1 MCRRSGKIDRGGMKK
16 DIAKSEKLF
25 FANVAETL
33 TRSRNLVCSTIN
45 SVMVKT
51 YWEIGKQIIEQEQKG
66 NDRADY
72 GDYLIVKL
80 SKYLGEKLGKGFSEA
95 NLWNFRKFYT
105 VFPDFDEFSTHCVE
119 NLSWSH
125 IRLIMR
131 LDSEQE
137 RLYYIKET
145 NMENWSVRVLERNI
159 KTGYFKRL
167 VSSQSKKKESLKA
180 ISNLNISDFIKDPY
194 VLEFLNMPEDI
205 TVKETLL
212 ETAIISN
219 LQKFLLE
226 LGKGFSF
233 VGRQFR
239 ISTQTS
245 HFYIDLVFYNYILKC
260 FVVIDLKTSKLEHK
274 DIGQIDMY
282 VRMFDEL
289 KRNKGDNPTI
299 GIILCADKDETI
311 AKYSIMKENKKI
323 FAAKYKT
330 ILPTERELAELIA
343 RKKQLLLKDSS
354 IARWFV

>member
-1 MCRRSGKIDRGGMKK
+1 MKR
-16 DIAKSEKLF
+16 DIAKSEKIF
-25 FANVAETL
+25 FANVAKTL
-33 TRSRNLVCSTIN
+33 TQGRSLVCSAIN

-105 VFPDFDEFSTHCVE
+105 VFPDFGEFSTHCVE

-167 VSSQSKKKESLKA
+167 VSSQNKKKKESLKA

-239 ISTQTS
+239 ISTQTT
-245 HFYIDLVFYNYILKC
+245 HFYLDLVFYNYILKC

-299 GIILCADKDETI
+299 GIILCADKDEAI

-330 ILPTERELAELIA
+330 ILPTERELADLIA
-343 RKKQLLLKDSS
+343 RRKQFLLKDSS
-354 IARWFV
+354 VARWFV

>member
-1 MCRRSGKIDRGGMKK
+1 MRKSM
-16 DIAKSEKLF
+16 AKSEKLF
-25 FANVAETL
+25 FASVAKTL
-33 TRSRNLVCSTIN
+33 AQGRNSVYNAIN
-45 SVMVKT
+45 SAMVKT
-51 YWEIGKQIIEQEQKG
+51 YWKIGKQIIEQEQKG

-80 SKYLGEKLGKGFSEA
+80 SQYLGEQFGKGFSEA

-105 VFPDFDEFSTHCVE
+105 VFPDLDEFSTHCVE

-145 NMENWSVRVLERNI
+145 GSENWSVRILERNI

-167 VSSQSKKKESLKA
+167 LSSQNKKKKDPLKV
-180 ISNLNISDFIKDPY
+180 ISNLNISEFIKDPY
-194 VLEFLNMPEDI
+194 VFEFLNLPEDI
-205 TVKETLL
+205 SIKETLL

-226 LGKGFSF
+226 MGKGFSF

-239 ISTQTS
+239 ISTETS
-245 HFYIDLVFYNYILKC
+245 HFYIDLVFYNYLLKC

-289 KRNKGDNPTI
+289 KRNKEDNPTI
-299 GIILCADKDETI
+299 GIILCTDKDKTV
-311 AKYSIMKENKKI
+311 ARYSVMKENKKI

-330 ILPTERELAELIA
+330 ILPTEQELAELIVQ
-343 RKKQLLLKDSS
+343 KKQMLLKDSS
-354 IARWFV
+354 NARWFI

>member
-1 MCRRSGKIDRGGMKK
+1 MKK
-16 DIAKSEKLF
+16 NIAKSEKLF
-25 FANVAETL
+25 FANVAKTL
-33 TRSRNLVCSTIN
+33 AQGRSFACKAIN
-45 SVMVKT
+45 SAMIKT
-51 YWEIGKQIIEQEQKG
+51 YWQIGKQIIEQEQKG

-80 SKYLGEKLGKGFSEA
+80 SKYLGEQFGKGFSEA
-95 NLWNFRKFYT
+95 NLWNFRKFYL
-105 VFPDFDEFSTHCVE
+105 VFPSFDEFSTQCVE

-137 RLYYIKET
+137 RLYYMKE
-145 NMENWSVRVLERNI
+145 MSQENWSVRTLERNI

-167 VSSQSKKKESLKA
+167 LSSQKKKTLKT
-180 ISNLNISDFIKDPY
+180 ISDLNISDFIKDPY
-194 VLEFLNMPEDI
+194 VLEFLNIPEDI
-205 TVKETLL
+205 KVKETLL
-212 ETAIISN
+212 ETAIINN

-239 ISTQTS
+239 ISTETS
-245 HFYIDLVFYNYILKC
+245 HFYIDLVFYNYLLKC
-260 FVVIDLKTSKLEHK
+260 FIVIDLKTAKLEHK
-274 DIGQIDMY
+274 DIGQVDMY

-289 KRNKGDNPTI
+289 KRGKEDNPTI

-311 AKYSIMKENKKI
+311 AKYSVMKGNKKI

-330 ILPTERELAELIA
+330 ILPTEKELAELVEQ
-343 RKKQLLLKDSS
+343 KKQMLLKDS
-354 IARWFV
+354 AKLKWFAEGIL

>member
-1 MCRRSGKIDRGGMKK
+1 MKG
-16 DIAKSEKLF
+16 DIVKSEKLF
-25 FANVAETL
+25 FANVAKTL
-33 TRSRNLVCSTIN
+33 TQGRNLVCSAIN

-105 VFPDFDEFSTHCVE
+105 VFPDFGEFSTHCVE

-167 VSSQSKKKESLKA
+167 VSSQNKKKKESLKA

-239 ISTQTS
+239 ISTQTT
-245 HFYIDLVFYNYILKC
+245 HFYLDLVFYNYILKC

-299 GIILCADKDETI
+299 GIILCADKDEAI

-330 ILPTERELAELIA
+330 ILPTERELADLIA
-343 RKKQLLLKDSS
+343 RRKQFLLKDSS
-354 IARWFV
+354 VARWFV